1 MAAGV
6 DLGGLDRL
14 VVKVG
19 SSLLLR
25 ADGGLDRAWLD
36 TLIADI
42 AALRQRGCALIV
54 VSSGAIALGAAVLG
68 IERRRARLPQLQAAA
83 AAGQLG
89 LVRAYE
95 TGLSAFGITT
105 AQVLLTRGDTENR
118 RRFLNARAT
127 LAELLKRRIVPI
139 VNENDTVST
148 AEIRYGDN
156 DRLAA
161 RVAQLVMADVL
172 VLLSDVDGL
181 YDRDPRD
188 DPDAVHIA
196 DPGPIDE
203 RIRRM
208 AGETRTD
215 TGSGGMATK
224 LAAARIATHAGCATI
239 VTLGSRPH
247 PLKALAAGARHT
259 VFRRDGTPAARRKQW
274 LAGSLDV
281 AGTLAIDA
289 GAAAALR
296 GGGSSLLP
304 VGVVALAGEFC
315 RGDIVRIVASDG
327 RELGRGLAEYARA
340 EAEKLLG
347 ARSEDI
353 ERRLGYRGRA
363 VLVHRDELVLWDDD

>member
-95 TGLSAFGITT
+95 TGVSAFGITT

-181 YDRDPRD
+181 YDRDPRA
-188 DPDAVHIA
+188 DPGAVHIA

-281 AGTLAIDA
+281 AGTLEIDA

>member
-95 TGLSAFGITT
+95 TALSAFGITT

-127 LAELLKRRIVPI
+127 LAELLERRIVPI
-139 VNENDTVST
+139 VTENDTVST

-188 DPDAVHIA
+188 APDAVHIA

-224 LAAARIATHAGCATI
+224 VEAARIATHAGCATI
-239 VTLGSRPH
+239 VTRGSRPH

-281 AGTLAIDA
+281 AGTLEIDA

-296 GGGSSLLP
+296 GGGSLLP

-340 EAEKLLG
+340 EAERLLG

>member
-1 MAAGV
+1 M
-6 DLGGLDRL
+6 
-14 VVKVG
+14 
-19 SSLLLR
+19 
-25 ADGGLDRAWLD
+25 
-36 TLIADI
+36 
-42 AALRQRGCALIV
+42 
-54 VSSGAIALGAAVLG
+54 
-68 IERRRARLPQLQAAA
+68 
-83 AAGQLG
+83 
-89 LVRAYE
+89 
-95 TGLSAFGITT
+95 SAFGITT

>member
-95 TGLSAFGITT
+95 TALSAFGITT

-215 TGSGGMATK
+215 T
-224 LAAARIATHAGCATI
+224 CW
-239 VTLGSRPH
+239 V
-247 PLKALAAGARHT
+247 GA
-259 VFRRDGTPAARRKQW
+259 
-274 LAGSLDV
+274 
-281 AGTLAIDA
+281 
-289 GAAAALR
+289 
-296 GGGSSLLP
+296 
-304 VGVVALAGEFC
+304 
-315 RGDIVRIVASDG
+315 
-327 RELGRGLAEYARA
+327 
-340 EAEKLLG
+340 
-347 ARSEDI
+347 
-353 ERRLGYRGRA
+353 
-363 VLVHRDELVLWDDD
+363 

>member
-181 YDRDPRD
+181 YDRDPRA

-215 TGSGGMATK
+215 TGSGGMVTK

>member
-54 VSSGAIALGAAVLG
+54 VSSGAIALGATVLG

-95 TGLSAFGITT
+95 TALSAFGITT

-127 LAELLKRRIVPI
+127 LAELLERRIVPI

-181 YDRDPRD
+181 YDRDPRAA
-188 DPDAVHIA
+188 PDAVHIA

-281 AGTLAIDA
+281 AGTLEIDA

-296 GGGSSLLP
+296 GGSSLLP

-340 EAEKLLG
+340 EAERLLG

-363 VLVHRDELVLWDDD
+363 GLVHRDELVLWDDD

>member
-95 TGLSAFGITT
+95 TALSAFGITT

-181 YDRDPRD
+181 YDRDPRAA
-188 DPDAVHIA
+188 PDAVHIA

-281 AGTLAIDA
+281 AGTLEIDA

-296 GGGSSLLP
+296 GGGSLLP

-340 EAEKLLG
+340 EAERLLG